1 MTMSRSIQ
9 DSSSSSSAASTRAAD
24 TTRPARQIAVAA
36 ASLLA
41 SASALAHPGHDST
54 GLMASLAHALFGW
67 HDVLSVLVMTA
78 LVAGA
83 GIGLIRASRRAGKPV
98 ARADQPHQSAD
109 R

>member
-1 MTMSRSIQ
+1 MTMSRSNQ
-9 DSSSSSSAASTRAAD
+9 GSSSSSAACTRAAN
-24 TTRPARQIAVAA
+24 TTRPARQLAIAA

-67 HDVLSVLVMTA
+67 HDVLGVLVMTA

-83 GIGLIRASRRAGKPV
+83 GIGLIRASRRGDKPV
-98 ARADQPHQSAD
+98 ARADQPRHPAD
-109 R
+109 H

>member
-9 DSSSSSSAASTRAAD
+9 GSSRNAASTKTTA
-24 TTRPARQIAVAA
+24 TRPTRQIAIAV

-67 HDVLSVLVMTA
+67 HDVLGVLVMTA

-83 GIGLIRASRRAGKPV
+83 GIGLIRASRRADQPV
-98 ARADQPHQSAD
+98 ARADQPRQSAD
-109 R
+109 H